1 MAVFLS
7 PVGGAAAQFFTN
19 SGVIL
24 SGGKLYT
31 YAAGTT
37 TPVATYTSVNGG
49 TAHTNPIVLN
59 SAGRVPSSGE
69 IWLTN
74 GVSYKFLLKD
84 SNDVLIATY
93 DDISGVNDNTELL
106 AYEAAVAAS
115 SGSSLVGFIQ
125 SGTGAVATTV
135 QAKLR
140 QTVSVKDFGA
150 VGNGTT
156 NDSAAFLAAL
166 TASNYVEVP
175 PGNYLITSTIT
186 IPASNKTIIGT
197 GGVIV
202 RGTALTT
209 GPVITATSK
218 NNLTYRDLIFN
229 VQTGTP
235 HTQDGNFVTH
245 FSCNYIT
252 CSGNTFDASIPGAAT
267 QKESLFSAF
276 TTFDC
281 NYVTIEGNQFRFL
294 FGNCCGSNST
304 DNGVN
309 GRDFT
314 IVGNVFHNCV
324 DTSVGNWTGANA
336 VTISGNTF
344 VRDDYTTAY
353 NGVFIDVAG
362 ASNITIDGN
371 TFNGNVIGVR
381 CLTNIDYTNK
391 RIVVSDNVFEN
402 QVAGVSGEIAQAIKV
417 AHSDN
422 ATGGQQSMDIS
433 ILGNQ
438 FKIPA
443 NGWGVDIVSTITVTT
458 TEALTFRLD
467 DNYFDLTAGNNTGI
481 IFQRV
486 STSGALQI
494 IPGNNNF
501 FIGSGSV
508 SIGGNI
514 PIPRTI
520 RVNGNAVTNKS
531 LLTLTA
537 NGNVDYLRMDSGL
550 YGFVINSGTVVLGTG
565 TGGQFVMTGQVV
577 GSLTETAVIDASNT
591 TSLTCWNIVNQPDNF
606 AIAFSANGTGFSYG
620 INYVS
625 VYKLI

>member
-7 PVGGAAAQFFTN
+7 PVGGVAAQFFTN
-19 SGVIL
+19 TGSVL
-24 SGGKLYT
+24 TGGKLYT

-37 TPVATYTSVNGG
+37 TPQTTYTTNAGNV
-49 TAHTNPIVLN
+49 ARTNPIILDA
-59 SAGRVPSSGE
+59 AGRVPDGGE
-69 IWLTN
+69 IWVTVGLT
-74 GVSYKFLLKD
+74 YKFVLRD
-84 SNDVLIATY
+84 SNDVLIGTY
-93 DDISGVNDNTELL
+93 DNIFGGVDSVNVVYQP
-106 AYEAAVAAS
+106 A
-115 SGSSLVGFIQ
+115 
-125 SGTGAVATTV
+125 GTGAVTTNV

-150 VGNGTT
+150 VGDGAT
-156 NDSAAFLAAL
+156 NDSAAFLAAI

-197 GGVIV
+197 GGVII
-202 RGTALTT
+202 RGTALAA

-218 NNLTYRDLIFN
+218 NNLNYRDLVFN

-252 CSGNTFDASIPGAAT
+252 CSNNTFDASIPSAAT

-281 NYVTIEGNQFRFL
+281 NYVTIQGNQFRFL

-309 GRDFT
+309 GHDFT

-324 DTSVGNWTGANA
+324 DTTVGNWTGANA

-353 NGVFIDVAG
+353 NGVFIDLAG

-371 TFNGNVIGVR
+371 SFNGNVIGVR
-381 CLTNIDYTNK
+381 CLTNLSYTNK

-402 QVAGVSGEIAQAIKV
+402 QTNGVSGEIAQAIKIS
-417 AHSDN
+417 HNDN
-422 ATGGQQSMDIS
+422 STGGQQSMDIS

-443 NGWGVDIVSTITVTT
+443 NGWGIDIISTITVTT
-458 TEALTFRLD
+458 TESLTFRLD

-550 YGFVINSGTVVLGTG
+550 YGFAVNSGTVVLGTG
-565 TGGQFVMTGQVV
+565 TGGQFSMVGQVV
-577 GSLTETAVIDASNT
+577 GALAETAVVDASNG
-591 TSLTCWNIVNQPDNF
+591 TSLTTWNIVNQPDNF
-606 AIAFSANGTGFSYG
+606 AITFSANGTGFSYG